1 MKRFASDRVAGLMQ
15 RFGIEEDVPI
25 ESGIVSKTIE
35 GAQSR
40 VEGFNFDMRKRV
52 VELDDVINKQRET
65 IYRERDKILR
75 NEDLTETVQVFL
87 EDEVGVLID
96 DHVGERD
103 PSEWTLDDLS
113 KALVALGLPEP
124 DVSVDRL
131 AEMRGA
137 EAMRAAL
144 GELVERQLQ
153 EREREVGETDWAM
166 VERLVLLRTVDGLW
180 VEHLTELDDLR
191 RGIHLRGYAQTD
203 PVNAFKV
210 EAYRLY
216 QELQGLI
223 RHQVA
228 STILRVSVVRQPQ
241 EAPQPMP
248 MVRPLVP
255 AGDGRARGAASGRTT
270 TVAGSLA
277 TSQMAEAAVRGRGSP
292 TPGDGGRKLG
302 RNDPCW
308 CGSGK
313 KYKRCHGA

>member
-1 MKRFASDRVAGLMQ
+1 
-15 RFGIEEDVPI
+15 
-25 ESGIVSKTIE
+25 VSKTIE

-75 NEDLTETVQVFL
+75 NEDLTETVFAFL
-87 EDEVGVLID
+87 EDEVDALVGE
-96 DHVGERD
+96 HVGERD
-103 PSEWTLDDLS
+103 PSEWALEDLS
-113 KALVALGLPEP
+113 KALLALGLPER
-124 DVSVDRL
+124 DVSVSRL
-131 AEMRGA
+131 EELRGA

-144 GELVERQLQ
+144 DEAVERRLE
-153 EREREVGETDWAM
+153 EREREVGEADWAM
-166 VERLVLLRTVDGLW
+166 IERVVLLRTVDSLW

-228 STILRVSVVRQPQ
+228 TTILRVQITRQEPQ
-241 EAPQPMP
+241 APQPMP
-248 MVRPLVP
+248 MVRPLAP
-255 AGDGRARGAASGRTT
+255 SGNGREAGDGRPRSGRAAVAGGALAASP
-270 TVAGSLA
+270 
-277 TSQMAEAAVRGRGSP
+277 MAEAAMRGRGGPSP
-292 TPGDGGRKLG
+292 SGEGRKLG